1 MADIVPSMD
10 LQVQSRFCIS
20 PFICIALWLYT
31 FNKNAS
37 YLSDSACSYKLKR
50 RGGKTTKVPD
60 FRAAITVTTL
70 TMNENAFSLPK
81 TVDFTPRTEPL
92 KFCRFRPI
100 LAIFSE
106 SVK

>member
-1 MADIVPSMD
+1 MASVKSKKISQIMSQITCFKQLCNRSKSQSLGIPSLD
-10 LQVQSRFCIS
+10 RR
-20 PFICIALWLYT
+20 
-31 FNKNAS
+31 
-37 YLSDSACSYKLKR
+37 LSED

-81 TVDFTPRTEPL
+81 TLDFTPRTEPL

>member
-1 MADIVPSMD
+1 MTNFS
-10 LQVQSRFCIS
+10 
-20 PFICIALWLYT
+20 FIILAREGTVLL
-31 FNKNAS
+31 A
-37 YLSDSACSYKLKR
+37 YLLVLAQG

>member
-1 MADIVPSMD
+1 M
-10 LQVQSRFCIS
+10 QVVILNSS
-20 PFICIALWLYT
+20 
-31 FNKNAS
+31 
-37 YLSDSACSYKLKR
+37 LSDFNDKPWQIAKDYSN

-81 TVDFTPRTEPL
+81 TMDFTPRTEPL

>member
-1 MADIVPSMD
+1 MLNNFCFHVYAQKSLFIAENCNGFFGTSSSAAPSPVT
-10 LQVQSRFCIS
+10 LQS
-20 PFICIALWLYT
+20 
-31 FNKNAS
+31 
-37 YLSDSACSYKLKR
+37 R

-81 TVDFTPRTEPL
+81 ILDFTPRTEPL

>member
-1 MADIVPSMD
+1 MSLGLKGWDVN
-10 LQVQSRFCIS
+10 LRGRV
-20 PFICIALWLYT
+20 LVVLY
-31 FNKNAS
+31 
-37 YLSDSACSYKLKR
+37 CCG

>member
-1 MADIVPSMD
+1 MFSEI
-10 LQVQSRFCIS
+10 F
-20 PFICIALWLYT
+20 LY
-31 FNKNAS
+31 FRRAQENLN
-37 YLSDSACSYKLKR
+37 

-81 TVDFTPRTEPL
+81 TMDFTPRTEPL

>member
-1 MADIVPSMD
+1 MNSNVTGTGMMLTPSLPD
-10 LQVQSRFCIS
+10 FQNLLAPLLGWTQVGHIG
-20 PFICIALWLYT
+20 
-31 FNKNAS
+31 
-37 YLSDSACSYKLKR
+37 

-92 KFCRFRPI
+92 KFCRFHPI

>member
-1 MADIVPSMD
+1 MRNIFLYPG
-10 LQVQSRFCIS
+10 LCLT
-20 PFICIALWLYT
+20 ALLT
-31 FNKNAS
+31 
-37 YLSDSACSYKLKR
+37 

>member
-1 MADIVPSMD
+1 MSIFVIIRWENTS
-10 LQVQSRFCIS
+10 ST
-20 PFICIALWLYT
+20 Y
-31 FNKNAS
+31 N
-37 YLSDSACSYKLKR
+37 

>member
-1 MADIVPSMD
+1 MCLFVC
-10 LQVQSRFCIS
+10 LS
-20 PFICIALWLYT
+20 PFFQLQSEDI
-31 FNKNAS
+31 
-37 YLSDSACSYKLKR
+37 D